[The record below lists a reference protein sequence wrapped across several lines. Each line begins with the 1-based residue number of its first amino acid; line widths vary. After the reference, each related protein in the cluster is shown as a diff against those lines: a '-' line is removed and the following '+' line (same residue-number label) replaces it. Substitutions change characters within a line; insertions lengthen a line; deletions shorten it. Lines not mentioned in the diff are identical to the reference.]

1 MCKVLRIL
9 NILGGI
15 TLAQDEASSIVYGM
29 PKAAFET
36 GCVDFVLSSEEI
48 RQKLINLVR
57 KGLEGD

>member
-1 MCKVLRIL
+1 
-9 NILGGI
+9 
-15 TLAQDEASSIVYGM
+15 M